1 MNDTSEAAHANATEG
16 GGRASRSEGGG
27 AGGEGPA
34 DNNNNDNNNSN
45 HKHNNNNSKLKAI
58 SAQKADAPKLLK
70 NITANAS
77 DTPEFSREETPGSQ
91 RTKSE
96 DMYSSDD
103 DVPLASKYVSSYY
116 SIYLASSYCCI
127 SSVRMLLYI

>member
-1 MNDTSEAAHANATEG
+1 M
-16 GGRASRSEGGG
+16 
-27 AGGEGPA
+27 
-34 DNNNNDNNNSN
+34 
-45 HKHNNNNSKLKAI
+45 LKAI
-58 SAQKADAPKLLK
+58 SAQKADVPKLK
-70 NITANAS
+70 NITANPS
-77 DTPEFSREETPGSQ
+77 STPVFSREETPSSQ

-127 SSVRMLLYI
+127 SSVRILLYIYAYYDISSVLILLYLCPQTATCRFAAKLTGARAILQVMRLRQ

>member
-1 MNDTSEAAHANATEG
+1 VNDTSEAAHANANEG
-16 GGRASRSEGGG
+16 GGARASRSEGAGG
-27 AGGEGPA
+27 GGEGPA
-34 DNNNNDNNNSN
+34 DNNNNDNNNNN
-45 HKHNNNNSKLKAI
+45 HNHNNNHSMLKAI
-58 SAQKADAPKLLK
+58 CAQKADVPKLK

-77 DTPEFSREETPGSQ
+77 STPVFSREETPGSQ

-127 SSVRMLLYI
+127 SSVRIL